1 MRNDA
6 AEHISSQGFA
16 MTTEQE
22 KALRKSE
29 EYLKNN
35 KIMELFEVFFLNFII
50 LTNFLKKRS

>member
-6 AEHISSQGFA
+6 AEYISSQGHA
-16 MTTEQE
+16 MTIEQE

-35 KIMELFEVFFLNFII
+35 KIMELFEVFFEILIN
-50 LTNFLKKRS
+50 LTNF